1 MKVLCALGARDRAAL
16 IERLLAHLGNQPL
29 ELMLVF
35 VIDEGPRHGLEAL
48 RGPFGRGPH
57 LDPARRLQ
65 MEQAEARSGEV
76 VLAEAQAAVVG
87 ADAVTVTTHLMRGRP
102 ERVIVEI
109 ATQDVDLV
117 VSGHAKGSRSCRPA
131 PSRSGTSPAMCW
143 ITRHAMS
150 SWYGVERGR

>member
-87 ADAVTVTTHLMRGRP
+87 TDAVTVTTHLMRGRP

-117 VSGHAKGSRSCRPA
+117 VIGAREGVAVLPPGPESVGHVARYVLDHA
-131 PSRSGTSPAMCW
+131 PCNVLLVR
-143 ITRHAMS
+143 R
-150 SWYGVERGR
+150 